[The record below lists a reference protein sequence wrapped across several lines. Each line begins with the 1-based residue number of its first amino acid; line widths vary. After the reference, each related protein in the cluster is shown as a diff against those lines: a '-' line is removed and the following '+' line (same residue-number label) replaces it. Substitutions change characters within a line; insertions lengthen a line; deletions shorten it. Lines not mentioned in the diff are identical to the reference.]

1 MKTKANGV
9 ILWEGASLIDG
20 APIVVIATGTRKA
33 SGNAKTGAMVQT
45 FIIRS
50 DIHPSLALKSG
61 DDRSVCGDCPKRPL
75 TFKARSQGDKP
86 CYVDVGKSVA
96 AVYRC
101 YARGNYPRVTPE
113 QAAELFAGRELR
125 LGAYGNPSAAPY
137 SMWETVSQK
146 TSGRTGYIHN
156 WRATDARWPTLV
168 MASVE
173 TVPEAI
179 EARKLGYRLFRA
191 RLASEPL
198 LDREVSC
205 PASKEAG
212 QKTTCHK
219 CLACGGHSAKA
230 KVDIA
235 IIVH

>member
-1 MKTKANGV
+1 M
-9 ILWEGASLIDG
+9 I
-20 APIVVIATGTRKA
+20 
-33 SGNAKTGAMVQT
+33 QT

-50 DIHPSLALKSG
+50 DINPAEALKTG

-75 TFKARSQGDKP
+75 TFKARSAGDKP

-101 YARGNYPRVTPE
+101 YTKGNYPRATPAE
-113 QAAELFAGRELR
+113 AAELFAGRELR
-125 LGAYGNPSAAPY
+125 LGAYGNPSAAPFDL
-137 SMWETVSQK
+137 WQTIAAK

-156 WRATDARWPTLV
+156 WRSTDSRWPCLV

-173 TVPEAI
+173 TVSEAL

-198 LDREVSC
+198 LEREVSC

-212 QKTTCHK
+212 FKTTCHR